1 MITINFLVKKSN
13 KRCSM
18 SFYDS
23 KKANRFV
30 HKINKSEDLI
40 LLSIER
46 DIC

>member
-13 KRCSM
+13 KRCSRN
-18 SFYDS
+18 FYDS
-23 KKANRFV
+23 RKADRFV

-46 DIC
+46 EIC